1 MKHTAFF
8 LLLIFFF
15 FGNEIVAQIP
25 TSLVVKL
32 KNGTEQDV
40 ALSTLRNLDFE
51 NNSLVLN
58 YFTGNSETYLL
69 SAIQNLTF
77 KNTLGVEENELNQ
90 MILIFPNPVSN
101 VVSFKN
107 LSDGENLLTVF
118 RQDGVE
124 ILKTTLSTP
133 NQRLDLSMLAPGFY
147 FVKVNRQL
155 LKLIKR

>member
-8 LLLIFFF
+8 LLLFFSLL
-15 FGNEIVAQIP
+15 GNEMIAQNP

-40 ALSTLRNLDFE
+40 ALSTLRKLDFE

-69 SAIQNLTF
+69 SAIQNVTF

-101 VVSFKN
+101 VASFKN
-107 LSDGENLLTVF
+107 LSDGEYLLTVF

-124 ILKTTLSTP
+124 ILKTTLSSSS
-133 NQRLDLSMLAPGFY
+133 QRLDLSMLASGFY
-147 FVKVNRQL
+147 FVKVNGQL
-155 LKLIKR
+155 LKMIKR